1 MVNMISTVGRTLWT
15 SLIELTAA
23 INSPYSL
30 IFGKRINVC
39 F

>member
-1 MVNMISTVGRTLWT
+1 MVNIISTFRLALRQ

-23 INSPYSL
+23 INSPYSFF
-30 IFGKRINVC
+30 FGKRMNVY

>member
-1 MVNMISTVGRTLWT
+1 MVNIISTFRLTLHQ

-30 IFGKRINVC
+30 IFGKRMNVY